1 MIILWLFH
9 FALLILDHFVFQKIA
24 NLTIRGKGYYIIL
37 QSFAANSILFLL
49 GKYLDDNADLL
60 FELASKFS
68 AHLYELAS
76 FYVNNALIWNEIWFY
91 VSGSLC
97 FIMSEKHLNFQYSW
111 IAAMIGIS
119 NTASFFFIESSCYIL
134 LYAAT
139 LGVFIINKWRY
150 EYDFKE
156 ICFYDYLIVFHTL
169 LLLIGSYFA
178 LKFAL
183 KEYVYIEIGTEIMS
197 VLNIIAQ
204 IYWINFIGFYLWKIL
219 RAVMKYEM
227 YLGIILIFWL
237 HVICGIITFG
247 DVLHRKAVS
256 FKERN
261 NKSELKK
268 NKDIFKIIWLYF
280 LMLIVLATIPIS
292 KFITILIIGSTN
304 FILDN
309 LFYFLWVWQIGFILE
324 FPDSNMDQFPECF
337 FKNIYGI
344 MVYGVLG
351 MKVLGMLF
359 D

>member
-9 FALLILDHFVFQKIA
+9 FVLLIFDGFVFQKII
-24 NLTIRGKGYYIIL
+24 NLHIRSKGYYISL

-49 GKYLDDNADLL
+49 GKYSDDNADFL
-60 FELASKFS
+60 FEFVKKIS
-68 AHLYELAS
+68 AHWYELVS
-76 FYVNNALIWNEIWFY
+76 FYVNSALVWNEIWFY
-91 VSGSLC
+91 VSGTLC
-97 FIMSEKHLNFQYSW
+97 FIVSEKHLNFQYSW

-119 NTASFFFIESSCYIL
+119 NAVSFFFIDSSWYIL
-134 LYAAT
+134 LYAVT

-183 KEYVYIEIGTEIMS
+183 KEYVYIEIGTEIMN

-219 RAVMKYEM
+219 RALMEYEM
-227 YLGIILIFWL
+227 YLVIILIFWL
-237 HVICGIITFG
+237 HVICGVITFG
-247 DVLHRKAVS
+247 EVLYRKALS

-292 KFITILIIGSTN
+292 KTITILVIGSTN
-304 FILDN
+304 FILDD

-324 FPDSNMDQFPECF
+324 FPDTYIDQFPGCF

-344 MVYGVLG
+344 MVYGFLG
-351 MKVLGMLF
+351 KKVLGMFF